1 MLHIWGAR
9 EAFICDKHFSIMH
22 NGAIAFEEN
31 VDKILA
37 VGEYDTLCSQFP
49 NAKTHFFS
57 QGILLPALINAH
69 IHFEFGA
76 HLAQFCYGD
85 FGTWLDSLMDSR
97 DEVLNIEDAYFE
109 SMLTQGI
116 NEQINA
122 GVGSVGAIS
131 SYGNDMNALA
141 SSPLRVVYFN
151 EAIGSNPSAIDFLY
165 AHILER
171 LERAKSLHSPTFIPA
186 IALHSPYSLHP
197 IMAQKLIDIATKDKL
212 PLSAHFLES
221 AHEREWLTQN
231 SGYFKTFFQR
241 FFKIE
246 NPQSFYSPQSFLDML
261 SPLRDT
267 PLSLT
272 HCLYI
277 KEEEAKMI
285 ESLQSSIITCPRS
298 NRLLNNAFFTRSL
311 LRNKKIPLALGTD
324 GKSSNNNV
332 NLLDELRT
340 SLYAYPQEDI
350 LALAKSLIL
359 SATLYG
365 AKTLGLNNGTLSEG
379 KNVDF
384 AIFEFSQPLF
394 QTHQSHP
401 NQSPLHFIL
410 HATKPTHLFINAKAV
425 L

>member
-49 NAKTHFFS
+49 NAKTHFFF

-151 EAIGSNPSAIDFLY
+151 EAIGSNPSALDFLY
-165 AHILER
+165 ANVGER
-171 LERAKSLHSPTFIPA
+171 LNNAKNLSSSTFIPA
-186 IALHSPYSLHP
+186 LALHSPYSLHP
-197 IMAQKLIDIATKDKL
+197 IIAQKLIDIATKDKL
-212 PLSAHFLES
+212 PLCAHFLES
-221 AHEREWLTQN
+221 THEREWLTQN

-285 ESLQSSIITCPRS
+285 ESLQASIITCPRS
-298 NRLLNNAFFTRSL
+298 NRLLNNAFFSHSL
-311 LRNKKIPLALGTD
+311 LHNKQIPLALGTD

-350 LALAKSLIL
+350 LALAKSLLL

-365 AKTLGLNNGTLSEG
+365 AKALGLNNGSLQEG

-384 AIFEFSQPLF
+384 AIFEFDQPLF
-394 QTHQSHP
+394 YPNQSHP

-410 HATKPTHLFINAKAV
+410 HATKPVHLYINAKAV

>member
-1 MLHIWGAR
+1 MQKHI
-9 EAFICDKHFSIMH
+9 
-22 NGAIAFEEN
+22 
-31 VDKILA
+31 
-37 VGEYDTLCSQFP
+37 
-49 NAKTHFFS
+49 FFS

-151 EAIGSNPSAIDFLY
+151 EAIGSNPSALDFLY
-165 AHILER
+165 ANVGER
-171 LERAKSLHSPTFIPA
+171 LNNAKNLSSSTFIPA
-186 IALHSPYSLHP
+186 LALHSPYSLHP

-212 PLSAHFLES
+212 PLCAHFLES
-221 AHEREWLTQN
+221 THEREWLTQN

-285 ESLQSSIITCPRS
+285 ESLQASIITCPRS

-311 LRNKKIPLALGTD
+311 LRNKKNPSCTWHRWQKL
-324 GKSSNNNV
+324 
-332 NLLDELRT
+332 E
-340 SLYAYPQEDI
+340 
-350 LALAKSLIL
+350 
-359 SATLYG
+359 
-365 AKTLGLNNGTLSEG
+365 
-379 KNVDF
+379 
-384 AIFEFSQPLF
+384 
-394 QTHQSHP
+394 
-401 NQSPLHFIL
+401 
-410 HATKPTHLFINAKAV
+410 
-425 L
+425 

>member
-1 MLHIWGAR
+1 MLHIWGAQ
-9 EAFICDKHFSIMH
+9 EAFICDENFSILH

-31 VDKILA
+31 KDKILA
-37 VGEYDTLCSQFP
+37 VGDYEALCSQFP
-49 NAKTHFFS
+49 NAKTHFFP
-57 QGILLPALINAH
+57 QGILLPSLINTH
-69 IHFEFGA
+69 IHFEFGS

-85 FGTWLDSLMDSR
+85 FGAWLDSLMTSR
-97 DEVLNIEDAYFE
+97 DEVLNSGNSSETII
-109 SMLTQGI
+109 LQGI
-116 NEQINA
+116 NDQINA

-131 SYGNDMNALA
+131 SYGNDMTALA

-197 IMAQKLIDIATKDKL
+197 IMAQKLIDIAAKDKL

-231 SGYFKTFFQR
+231 
-241 FFKIE
+241 
-246 NPQSFYSPQSFLDML
+246 
-261 SPLRDT
+261 
-267 PLSLT
+267 
-272 HCLYI
+272 I

-285 ESLQSSIITCPRS
+285 ESLQASIITCPRS

-311 LRNKKIPLALGTD
+311 LRNKKISLALGTD

>member
-1 MLHIWGAR
+1 MLHIWGAQ
-9 EAFICDKHFSIMH
+9 EAFICDENFSILH

-31 VDKILA
+31 KDKILA
-37 VGEYDTLCSQFP
+37 VGDYEALCSQFP
-49 NAKTHFFS
+49 NAKTHFFP
-57 QGILLPALINAH
+57 QGILLPSLINTH
-69 IHFEFGA
+69 IHFEFGS

-85 FGTWLDSLMDSR
+85 FGAWLDSLMTSR
-97 DEVLNIEDAYFE
+97 DEVLNSGNSSETII
-109 SMLTQGI
+109 LQGI
-116 NEQINA
+116 NDQINA

-131 SYGNDMNALA
+131 SYGNDMTALA

-197 IMAQKLIDIATKDKL
+197 IMAQKLIDIAAKDKL

-285 ESLQSSIITCPRS
+285 ESLQASIITCPRS

>member
-1 MLHIWGAR
+1 MNNPYIINTHSHVNMLKDTNIDSAIKNAQNSR
-9 EAFICDKHFSIMH
+9 IITIVPSSTAQDIFEVDSFIQKYNDLYGYVGVFP
-22 NGAIAFEEN
+22 EE
-31 VDKILA
+31 
-37 VGEYDTLCSQFP
+37 
-49 NAKTHFFS
+49 AKTFT
-57 QGILLPALINAH
+57 
-69 IHFEFGA
+69 
-76 HLAQFCYGD
+76 D
-85 FGTWLDSLMDSR
+85 KT
-97 DEVLNIEDAYFE
+97 LNDME
-109 SMLTQGI
+109 SIITQGI
-116 NEQINA
+116 NEQLSA

-131 SYGNDMNALA
+131 SYGGDMPFLA
-141 SSPLRVVYFN
+141 RSPLRVVYFN
-151 EAIGSNPSAIDFLY
+151 EAIGSNPSALDFLY
-165 AHILER
+165 ANVGER
-171 LERAKSLHSPTFIPA
+171 LNNAKNLSSSTFIPA
-186 IALHSPYSLHP
+186 LALHSPYSLHP

-221 AHEREWLTQN
+221 THEREWLTQN

-285 ESLQSSIITCPRS
+285 ESLQASIITCPRS

>member
-9 EAFICDKHFSIMH
+9 EAFICDEHFSIVH
-22 NGAIAFEEN
+22 NGGIAFEEN

-49 NAKTHFFS
+49 NAKMQFFP
-57 QGILLPALINAH
+57 QGVLLPALINAH

-76 HLAQFCYGD
+76 HFAQFCYGD

-97 DEVLNIEDAYFE
+97 DEVLHIQNTYFE
-109 SMLTQGI
+109 SILTQGI

-122 GVGSVGAIS
+122 GVGSVGAVS
-131 SYGNDMNALA
+131 SYGYDMSALA
-141 SSPLRVVYFN
+141 LSPLRVVYFN

-165 AHILER
+165 ANMLER
-171 LERAKSLHSPTFIPA
+171 LNNAKNLSSPTFTPA

-197 IMAQKLIDIATKDKL
+197 IMAQKLIDIAAKDKL
-212 PLSAHFLES
+212 PLSTHFLES

-241 FFKIE
+241 FFHIE

-272 HCLYI
+272 HCLHI
-277 KEEEAKMI
+277 KEEEAKSI
-285 ESLQSSIITCPRS
+285 ESLQASIITCPRS
-298 NRLLNNAFFTRSL
+298 NRLLNNAFFSRSHL
-311 LRNKKIPLALGTD
+311 HNKQIPLALGTD

-332 NLLDELRT
+332 NLLDELRV

-350 LALAKSLIL
+350 LALAKSLLL

-365 AKTLGLNNGTLSEG
+365 AKALGLNNGTLSEG

-394 QTHQSHP
+394 YPNQSRP
-401 NQSPLHFIL
+401 NQSPLQFIL
-410 HATKPTHLFINAKAV
+410 HAKTPSHLYINAKAV